1 MERIKVIGLLGGIGS
16 GKSTVAAM
24 LAKRGAIVLDADRMA
39 HACLAEPDVVAA
51 IIALLGSDVLGADG
65 AIDRARVAARV
76 FSDETARRALNA
88 IIHPRVRER
97 MERELDRALANDA
110 PLVVLDVPL
119 LLESPLDRRCDARL
133 FIEVPEAQR
142 RHRVQSTRGWDPEEL
157 ARRERAQRSL
167 DEKRRAAEFILDNA
181 RPTAAVERD
190 VDELFTRWV
199 GTASRDAGV
208 HPPTQDGIT

>member
-39 HACLAEPDVVAA
+39 HACLAEPDVIAA
-51 IIALLGSDVLGADG
+51 IVALLGPDVLAGDG
-65 AIDRARVAARV
+65 TIDRARVAARV

-88 IIHPRVRER
+88 IIHPRVRQR
-97 MERELDRALANDA
+97 MEHELDRALANGA

-133 FIEVPEAQR
+133 FIEVPHEQR
-142 RHRVQSTRGWDPEEL
+142 QQRVQSTRGWDSDEL
-157 ARRERAQRSL
+157 ARREKAQRSL
-167 DEKRRAAEFILDNA
+167 DEKRRAAEFILDNS
-181 RPTAAVERD
+181 RSPAAVERD
-190 VDELFTRWV
+190 VEALFTRWV

-208 HPPTQDGIT
+208 PPPNQHGIT